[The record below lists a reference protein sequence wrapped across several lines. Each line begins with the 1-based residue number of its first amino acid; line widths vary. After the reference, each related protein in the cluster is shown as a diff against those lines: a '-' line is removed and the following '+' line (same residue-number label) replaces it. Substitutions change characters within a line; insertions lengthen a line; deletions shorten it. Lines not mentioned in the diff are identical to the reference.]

1 MVNEIKTIDERIVL
15 GKNFR
20 IFGTFEEPLFL
31 AKDVA
36 EWIEHQD
43 VTSMLRGIDSD
54 EKTVLTLPT
63 TLIASDPLNER
74 NGISGTS
81 NFTFLTE
88 EGLYEV
94 LMLSRKPLAKEFK
107 KQVKEILKT
116 VRKTGGFVA
125 DNREPEFIAKM
136 FPSFSED
143 VKLMMVQD
151 LLNKKQQ
158 MQMERDEAIRTKAQI
173 SDRKTAT
180 ALGKVGGLT
189 AANNR
194 LRADIGFSKEYATIK
209 RVEVMLRR
217 SFGKSGYAPLRKYC
231 GQNRLRITKVEDVN
245 YGAVNAYPSEAW
257 LAVYGVDLNQLVV
270 EDNE

>member
-1 MVNEIKTIDERIVL
+1 VGSLDIDSTNNTIDSGR
-15 GKNFR
+15 
-20 IFGTFEEPLFL
+20 
-31 AKDVA
+31 
-36 EWIEHQD
+36 
-43 VTSMLRGIDSD
+43 
-54 EKTVLTLPT
+54 T
-63 TLIASDPLNER
+63 TNYS
-74 NGISGTS
+74 
-81 NFTFLTE
+81 FLTE

-94 LMLSRKPLAKEFK
+94 LMLSRKPIAKEFK

-116 VRKTGGFVA
+116 IRKTGGFVA

-217 SFGKSGYAPLRKYC
+217 SFGKSGYASLRKYC
-231 GQNRLRITKVEDVN
+231 DQNRLRITKVEDVN

-257 LAVYGVDLNQLVV
+257 LAVYGVDLNQLVA